1 MSSHDDFEN
10 RPETADPNHEFQPA
24 DFKFERQD
32 WTLFRSLET
41 LGQKAGV
48 PANKLRRLCLKEL
61 TDNALDAGGQA
72 TIREPVPNHY
82 VIRDHGKGMD
92 GTPEEIAR
100 LFSIDR
106 GLVSSKLW
114 RKPQR
119 GALGKAHGA
128 RHE

>member
-1 MSSHDDFEN
+1 M
-10 RPETADPNHEFQPA
+10 
-24 DFKFERQD
+24 
-32 WTLFRSLET
+32 
-41 LGQKAGV
+41 
-48 PANKLRRLCLKEL
+48 
-61 TDNALDAGGQA
+61 
-72 TIREPVPNHY
+72 PNHY

-106 GLVSSKLW
+106 GLMSSKLW

-128 RHE
+128 RNQSRQHRPSAIVSRRQGERRRGRLADRRRSGNREQLCVAAIVNF